1 MADEILALNEINFGV
16 VFTGVI
22 IILVGIVSIIS
33 LIEKISVII
42 KKPVKW
48 LKNRD
53 DDHNLVI
60 QTEKELKKLREKHE
74 EDTRQSIRHDEM
86 IREDL
91 QRLTSLF
98 LDKQIDDMRWE
109 ILDFT
114 SALSSGRK
122 YNRESFDHIFRIYNK
137 YEKILEE
144 NKMEN
149 GLVEESIKYVREQY
163 GILLKD
169 GKIK

>member
-16 VFTGVI
+16 VFAGVI

-60 QTEKELKKLREKHE
+60 QTGKELKELREKHE

>member
-1 MADEILALNEINFGV
+1 MVDEILALNEINFGV
-16 VFTGVI
+16 VFAGVI

-53 DDHNLVI
+53 DDHNIVI
-60 QTEKELKKLREKHE
+60 QTEKELKELREKHE

-163 GILLKD
+163 GLLLKD

>member
-1 MADEILALNEINFGV
+1 MGDIKALLELDFSIVFIVIFTLLFGAV
-16 VFTGVI
+16 AI
-22 IILVGIVSIIS
+22 ITAV
-33 LIEKISVII
+33 EKISIAI

-48 LKNRD
+48 VIDKRADHEMILENKKAIEELSKRHDDDTKQSLNHETIIRD
-53 DDHNLVI
+53 D
-60 QTEKELKKLREKHE
+60 LKKL
-74 EDTRQSIRHDEM
+74 TIM
-86 IREDL
+86 FI
-91 QRLTSLF
+91 
-98 LDKQIDDMRWE
+98 DKQIDDMRWE

-122 YNRESFDHIFRIYNK
+122 YNRESFDHIFRIYKK
-137 YEKILEE
+137 YEDILEE

-163 GILLKD
+163 GELLKD

>member
-86 IREDL
+86 IREEL